1 MKNFVLLVL
10 VFVFGVIVSTSV
22 SAQEA
27 SISVQETAVEAPP
40 ETVQNLVHQEETSVT
55 IPASSQSCEN
65 CTRASIA
72 ATMISTPVKFVQR
85 IACSSPV
92 QHVAQAPSR
101 FGRWVQCN
109 RPVRSTARNAAC
121 RLRCR

>member
-22 SAQEA
+22 SAQEPIA
-27 SISVQETAVEAPP
+27 EAPP
-40 ETVQNLVHQEETSVT
+40 SVQTLVHQEQTSVVT
-55 IPASSQSCEN
+55 SALPQSCEN
-65 CTRASIA
+65 CTGSSIA
-72 ATMISTPVKFVQR
+72 ATVVSTPVKFVQR
-85 IACSSPV
+85 IACSAPV
-92 QHVAQAPSR
+92 QRVVQAPSR